1 MPANSTHLD
10 LLNDLIGRARSAGAD
25 AADAVFIDG
34 VTLTTDVRNGAIERL
49 ERSHESDVGLR
60 VFVGRQS
67 AVVSSADRS
76 PRALSELAERAVA
89 MARAV
94 PEDPYVGLADPSTLA
109 RDWSDLD
116 LEDPDEPAAEALLA
130 AARTAEEAA
139 LAVPQVALSDSAGA
153 SWMRSEVA
161 MAASNGFAGAYAVT
175 SRSLFASVIAGEG
188 TGMENEHAYATSVHA
203 GDLESPEVIGRR
215 AGERV
220 AARLGARKVASQKVP
235 VVFDPRVANSLIRH
249 LLSAISGAAI
259 ARGTSFLKDSL
270 GRPVF
275 APGVVINDE
284 PHLIRGRRSRPFDG
298 EGLPTVARALIDDG
312 MLTTWLLDLRSA
324 RQLGLAPTGHA
335 GRGVGSQPSPSATN
349 VSLAP
354 GTLTPEALM
363 ADIGSGLYV
372 TQMMGMGV
380 NSVTG
385 DYSRGASG
393 FWIEDGKIAYPVSEL
408 TVAGNLKEMFR
419 QLTPANDLERRYG
432 VDSPTVRID
441 GMTVAGQ

>member
-34 VTLTTDVRNGAIERL
+34 VTLTTDVRNGAIER
-49 ERSHESDVGLR
+49 SQESDVGLR

-76 PRALSELAERAVA
+76 PRALIELAERAVA

-94 PEDPYVGLADPSTLA
+94 PEDPYAGLADPSDLA

-116 LEDPDEPAAEALLA
+116 LEDPNEPAAEALLA

-153 SWMRSEVA
+153 TWMRSEVA
-161 MAASNGFAGAYAVT
+161 MAASNGFSGAYAVT

-188 TGMENEHAYATSVHA
+188 TGMENEYAYATSVHA
-203 GDLESPEVIGRR
+203 DDLESPEVIGRR

-259 ARGTSFLKDSL
+259 ARGTSFLKDSM
-270 GRPVF
+270 GQPVF
-275 APGVVINDE
+275 ASGIVVNDE

-312 MLTTWLLDLRSA
+312 VLTTWLLDLRSA
-324 RQLGLAPTGHA
+324 RQLGLSPTGHA

-419 QLTPANDLERRYG
+419 HLTPADDLERRYG